1 VLSQL
6 LLGDS
11 LASLQRE
18 TFLMGLPTG
27 LSAQF
32 DVQIAPHFYGS
43 AVVVQRTPLLKHSM
57 RRASTLA
64 LVSRYEHR
72 WFSFSLPVVLNDWQS
87 LRIGMA
93 ARLGWLYLGSDNLGS
108 FFEKD
113 KLSGADAYI
122 GLKINGFT
130 IGGGEKKDR
139 LHRERGG
146 SSKQNRKKIKCYQF

>member
-1 VLSQL
+1 
-6 LLGDS
+6 
-11 LASLQRE
+11 
-18 TFLMGLPTG
+18 
-27 LSAQF
+27 
-32 DVQIAPHFYGS
+32 
-43 AVVVQRTPLLKHSM
+43 
-57 RRASTLA
+57 
-64 LVSRYEHR
+64 
-72 WFSFSLPVVLNDWQS
+72 
-87 LRIGMA
+87 
-93 ARLGWLYLGSDNLGS
+93 LYLGSDNLGS